1 MNGISI
7 SCRQISWCTNDER
20 NLAQST
26 NYSRFVAAHWHVLT
40 SEYFTPDL
48 STQQQCA
55 FVVGRG
61 FVWPSQI
68 NVDGCTFTSLSS
80 SIDVVWM
87 DPTGFYTGN
96 ILLLSPASYMNK
108 SVAFPASLQNQT
120 LKLRDNISPPKVTS
134 KLPRF
139 FREEDTSNIFITEHI
154 QRIISNAAKSR

>member
-20 NLAQST
+20 NLAQSN
-26 NYSRFVAAHWHVLT
+26 NYSRFVAAHWHVPT

-61 FVWPSQI
+61 FVWPSSI

-108 SVAFPASLQNQT
+108 SVAFPASLKNQT
-120 LKLRDNISPPKVTS
+120 LKLWIIFPHRKWPQNCHDFSGRRT
-134 KLPRF
+134 LL
-139 FREEDTSNIFITEHI
+139 IFITEHI
-154 QRIISNAAKSR
+154 QHIISNAAKSR